1 MTLSVIQKKAI
12 EKLNRLKVGALF
24 MEPGTGKTRT
34 AIELINGTA
43 ADWVLWLTP
52 YQNKANLEVE
62 IKKWNFNLPYQIAGI
77 ESLSSADRLYLELLN
92 RLQARQHPFIVL
104 DESLKIKNRDAIRT
118 QRIIKLGEISE
129 YRLILNGTPISKN
142 ILDLWSQM
150 QFLSP
155 KILGM
160 GFNEFKDTFVE
171 YVRYQPAGGGRWLE
185 FIDDYHNLDY
195 LYSLISPFVYDA
207 KLELDKN
214 KRYISVEYWI
224 NDYYQDYQDIKNY
237 YLSNV
242 MWNQDPNIFLAMTQ
256 QMQQAYCTETRKF
269 ELVKKLLT
277 PKTIIFCKFIKSRM
291 ELQER
296 FPKTKVLT
304 YGKGSL
310 GLNLQAYNQIIFFD
324 KTFNYAQREQA
335 ERRIYRIGQQ
345 TDCRFVDL
353 TGDIGLEKFIDTN
366 IQNKTTLL
374 DAFKRAAK
382 NNKTEAILNE
392 L

>member
-34 AIELINGTA
+34 TIELINGTD

-52 YQNKANLEVE
+52 YQNKANLEAE
-62 IKKWNFNLPYQIAGI
+62 IKKWHFNLPYQIAGI

-92 RLQARQHPFIVL
+92 RLQARHHPFIVL

-353 TGDIGLEKFIDTN
+353 TGDIGLERFIDTN

-382 NNKTEAILNE
+382 NNQTEAILNE

>member
-1 MTLSVIQKKAI
+1 MTLSVIQKEAI

-34 AIELINGTA
+34 AIELINGTD

-52 YQNKANLEVE
+52 YQNKANLEAE

-92 RLQARQHPFIVL
+92 RLQTRQHPFIVL

-118 QRIIKLGEISE
+118 QRIIKLGQLSE

-155 KILGM
+155 KVLGM

-171 YVRYQPAGGGRWLE
+171 YVRYQPASGGRWLE

-237 YLSNV
+237 YLSNI
-242 MWNQDPNIFLAMTQ
+242 MWNQDPDIFLAMTQ
-256 QMQQAYCTETRKF
+256 QMQRAYCTEPHKF

-291 ELQER
+291 EFQKR

-353 TGDIGLEKFIDTN
+353 TGDIGLERFIDTN

-382 NNKTEAILNE
+382 NNQTEAILNE

>member
-1 MTLSVIQKKAI
+1 MTLSVIQNKAI

-34 AIELINGTA
+34 AIELINSTDT
-43 ADWVLWLTP
+43 DWVLWLTP
-52 YQNKANLEVE
+52 YQNKANLQAE
-62 IKKWNFNLPYQIAGI
+62 IHKWQFDLPYQIEGV
-77 ESLSSADRLYLELLN
+77 ESLSSADNLYLILITKL
-92 RLQARQHPFIVL
+92 AHKQHAFVVV
-104 DESLKIKNRDAIRT
+104 DESLKIKNVDAIRT
-118 QRIIKLGEISE
+118 QRIIKLGELAE

-155 KILGM
+155 KILQM
-160 GFNEFKDTFVE
+160 GFNEFRDTFVE
-171 YVRYQPAGGGRWLE
+171 YVRYQPAGGGRWQE
-185 FIDDYHNLDY
+185 FIKDYHNLDY

-214 KRYISVEYWI
+214 KKYISVAFWVQ
-224 NDYYQDYQDIKNY
+224 DCLQDYEDIKWH
-237 YLSNV
+237 YLNEV
-242 MWNQDPNIFLAMTQ
+242 VWIDDPNIFLAMTQ
-256 QMQQAYCTETRKF
+256 QLQQAYSLEPEKF
-269 ELVKKLLT
+269 GIVKKLLT
-277 PKTIIFCKFIKSRM
+277 PKTIIFCKFIKTQQV
-291 ELQER
+291 LQQR
-296 FPKTKVLT
+296 FPDTKVLT

-310 GLNLQAYNQIIFFD
+310 GLNLQDYNQIIFFD
-324 KTFNYAQREQA
+324 KTFNYAQKEQA

-345 TDCRFVDL
+345 TDCQFIDL
-353 TGDIGLEKFIDTN
+353 TGDVGLEKFIDKN

-382 NNKTEAILNE
+382 NNQTEAILNE